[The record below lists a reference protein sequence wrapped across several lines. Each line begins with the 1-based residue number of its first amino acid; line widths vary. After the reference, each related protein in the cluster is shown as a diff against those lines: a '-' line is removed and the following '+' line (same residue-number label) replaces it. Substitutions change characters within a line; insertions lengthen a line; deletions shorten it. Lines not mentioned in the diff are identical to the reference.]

1 MEVGGFTE
9 SAVLTVNQFLSVGIV
24 QQQNQSTEFD
34 EESDLDLE
42 YAMALTDPTPVTLLQ
57 TGDLIEGLGLGS
69 RDEGVPLI
77 SALNLQR
84 VVLTTGWT
92 P

>member
-1 MEVGGFTE
+1 ME
-9 SAVLTVNQFLSVGIV
+9 SAVLTVDQFVGVV
-24 QQQNQSTEFD
+24 QQQNQSVYYD

-69 RDEGVPLI
+69 RDEDVPLI
-77 SALNLQR
+77 STLNL
-84 VVLTTGWT
+84 
-92 P
+92 

>member
-1 MEVGGFTE
+1 MGGFTE
-9 SAVLTVNQFLSVGIV
+9 SAVLTVNQLLSVGVV
-24 QQQNQSTEFD
+24 QQQNRSTEFD

-42 YAMALTDPTPVTLLQ
+42 YAMVLTDPTPVTLLQ
-57 TGDLIEGLGLGS
+57 TGDLIEGSGLGS
-69 RDEGVPLI
+69 RDEDVPLI

-84 VVLTTGWT
+84 VVLTIGWT

>member
-1 MEVGGFTE
+1 MFPLTEVSEFTE
-9 SAVLTVNQFLSVGIV
+9 FAHLTVDQFVGVV
-24 QQQNQSTEFD
+24 QQQNQSVYYD

-69 RDEGVPLI
+69 RDEDVPLI
-77 SALNLQR
+77 STLNL
-84 VVLTTGWT
+84 
-92 P
+92 

>member
-1 MEVGGFTE
+1 MSEFTE
-9 SAVLTVNQFLSVGIV
+9 PAVLTADQFVGVV
-24 QQQNQSTEFD
+24 QQQKQSVYYD

-69 RDEGVPLI
+69 RDQDVPLI
-77 SALNLQR
+77 SALNL
-84 VVLTTGWT
+84 
-92 P
+92 

>member
-1 MEVGGFTE
+1 MSEFTE
-9 SAVLTVNQFLSVGIV
+9 SAVLTVDQFVGVV
-24 QQQNQSTEFD
+24 QQQNQSVYYD

-69 RDEGVPLI
+69 RDEDVPLI
-77 SALNLQR
+77 STLNL
-84 VVLTTGWT
+84 
-92 P
+92 